1 MKSDSWHPS
10 TMALAAMACIGL
22 LSGVGLL
29 PAAAPVVDEIGPTAT
44 VAGGQIRGR
53 LLSDGAGAVFKG
65 IPFAQPPVGE
75 LRWREPQPVLPWPGI
90 RDAGESGPP
99 CAQNSSGWNE
109 KESIASREDCLYLDV
124 WAPEWPVKASRPVM
138 VWIHGGANTGG
149 AGGSDPLYEGTHL
162 IAHGVVLVIVEYR
175 LGVFGFLAHPE
186 LTAESPHHSSG
197 NYGILDQVASL
208 KWVRD
213 NIATFGGDPG
223 NVTVFGQSAG
233 GADTTVLMSS
243 PLTTGLFHR
252 AIIES
257 GPTPG
262 ALPLSKAEAQGL
274 RLAESAKAPAHGAV
288 RFLRTLSTAQVLKL
302 QGGGM
307 PAPPVDGWL
316 LERSPAEVF
325 AAGQQQPIP
334 LIAGTNAI
342 ELPGPSSLDELRKAI
357 ESRYGDLAPKALAL
371 YGLAPS
377 DGMAPSDELYGSPGD
392 QWATDTMMRC
402 PTVLQAKWHAA
413 AGHAVWTYEFDR
425 AIPPKPT
432 VVHSSEL
439 PYVFGNLFSWGSQ
452 AGEYTDMDRALS
464 SAMQAYWTSFAKTG
478 DPNTE
483 GFPAWPRFE
492 NGRRDYLRL
501 GRTGDLSVQQNERAP
516 YCDLYG
522 ESVKGMPARR

>member
-1 MKSDSWHPS
+1 MKSDSRHTS
-10 TMALAAMACIGL
+10 TMALTAMTCIGL
-22 LSGVGLL
+22 LAGTELL
-29 PAAAPVVDEIGPTAT
+29 HAARSATAEIGPTVT
-44 VAGGQIRGR
+44 VTGGRIQGR
-53 LLSDGAGAVFKG
+53 LLPGGAGAVFKG
-65 IPFAQPPVGE
+65 IPFAQPPVGA
-75 LRWREPQPVLPWPGI
+75 LRWRAPQPVLPWPEI

-124 WAPEWPVKASRPVM
+124 WAPEWPVQARRPVM
-138 VWIHGGANTGG
+138 LWIHGGANTGG

-208 KWVRD
+208 RWVRD
-213 NIATFGGDPG
+213 NIAAFGGDPG

-243 PLTTGLFHR
+243 PLTKGLFHR

-262 ALPLSKAEAQGL
+262 APSLSVAEQQGL
-274 RLAESAKAPAHGAV
+274 GLADAAKAPAQGAI
-288 RFLRTLSTAQVLKL
+288 RFLRTLSTTQVLKL

-316 LERSPAEVF
+316 LEHVPAAVF
-325 AAGQQQPIP
+325 VAGQQHPIP

-342 ELPGPSSLDELRKAI
+342 ELPGPSSPDELRKTVEA
-357 ESRYGDLAPKALAL
+357 RYGDLAPNALAL

-377 DGMAPSDELYGSPGD
+377 DGNPPSDGLYGSPSD
-392 QWATDTMMRC
+392 QWATDTRMRC
-402 PTVLQAKWHAA
+402 PTVLQAEWHDAS
-413 AGHAVWTYEFDR
+413 GHPVWTYEFDR

-452 AGEYTDMDRALS
+452 AGDYTDVDRALS

-483 GFPAWPRFE
+483 GLPAWPRFE
-492 NGRRDYLRL
+492 KGRHAYLRL
-501 GRTGDLSVQQNERAP
+501 GRTGGLSVEQNQRAP
-516 YCDLYG
+516 YCDLFI
-522 ESVKGMPARR
+522 ERVKRSLATP